1 MTDATRSS
9 APPTTSTAMRELT
22 FRGVVLGAIITLL
35 FTAANVYL
43 GLKIGLTFATSIPAA
58 VISMA
63 VLRLFKDSTILEN
76 NIVQTIAS
84 AAGTLAAIIFVLP
97 GLVMIGWW
105 QGFPFFTT
113 AAITMFGGVLG
124 VLFSVPLRRALV
136 VDTVLP
142 YPEGRAAAEV
152 LKVGAGSREGGA
164 ESARGLGII
173 VVNALVSAGFA
184 ILTQT
189 KLVAAEAATWFRV
202 GAGATGISGGLSF
215 ALLGAGHLVGISV
228 GMAMF
233 AGVVIGWWIL
243 LPILTAG
250 GSVTGTAEVIATTV
264 FRSDVR
270 FFGAGV
276 IGVAAIWTLLKIAGP
291 VVGGVRSA
299 LAASASRRGGAVLAL
314 EDRDI
319 PIGFV
324 GAASL
329 AMLVPIG
336 ILLWTVLE
344 GGPLEA
350 SAIGLIA
357 GSLVFILVIGL
368 VIAAV
373 CGYMAGLI
381 GASNSP
387 VSGIGILAILAAS
400 ILLVAWFGRAV
411 EPGTT
416 QALVA
421 YGLIVTGVVFGI
433 ATISNDNLQDLKTG
447 QLVGAT
453 PWKQQVA
460 LLIGVVF
467 GSIVVPPVLNLLGST
482 LGFAGAPGA
491 GPNALAAPQAAL
503 ISALAKGVL
512 GGNLNWAMIGYGA
525 ITGVAVI
532 ALDELLGKAGKLR
545 LPPLGVG
552 LGVYLPMAVTL
563 PVTIGAVV
571 GFAYDRWAD
580 RARDP
585 ELAKRMGV
593 LTATG
598 MIVGES
604 LWGVGFAGIVYMTNE
619 ETPLALVGDGFAPIA
634 LVGGTLL
641 FAVLTGILYRRTKAA
656 SGRTPRRR
664 RRLGHR
670 IAASMS
676 VILTNAKPIELS
688 AMP

>member
-9 APPTTSTAMRELT
+9 APPTTPTTPTAMRELT

-152 LKVGAGSREGGA
+152 LKVGAGSRVGGA

-656 SGRTPRRR
+656 SR
-664 RRLGHR
+664 
-670 IAASMS
+670 
-676 VILTNAKPIELS
+676 
-688 AMP
+688 

>member
-9 APPTTSTAMRELT
+9 APPTTPTTPTTMRELT

-656 SGRTPRRR
+656 SR
-664 RRLGHR
+664 
-670 IAASMS
+670 
-676 VILTNAKPIELS
+676 
-688 AMP
+688 

>member
-1 MTDATRSS
+1 
-9 APPTTSTAMRELT
+9 MRELT

-656 SGRTPRRR
+656 SR
-664 RRLGHR
+664 
-670 IAASMS
+670 
-676 VILTNAKPIELS
+676 
-688 AMP
+688 

>member
-1 MTDATRSS
+1 MTDATRGVSETG
-9 APPTTSTAMRELT
+9 PETSMRELT

-152 LKVGAGSREGGA
+152 LKVGAGSREGGE

-233 AGVVIGWWIL
+233 TGVVIGWWIL
-243 LPILTAG
+243 LPILTSA

-299 LAASASRRGGAVLAL
+299 LAASAAKRGGEVLAL
-314 EDRDI
+314 EERDI
-319 PIGFV
+319 PIGIV
-324 GAASL
+324 GIASL

-336 ILLWTVLE
+336 ILLWTVLQ

-357 GSLVFILVIGL
+357 GSLAFILVIGL

-400 ILLVAWFGRAV
+400 ILLVSWFGRAV

-525 ITGVAVI
+525 MTGVAVI

-571 GFAYDRWAD
+571 GYAYDRWAD

-604 LWGVGFAGIVYMTNE
+604 LWGVGFAGIVYLTNQ
-619 ETPLALVGDGFAPIA
+619 ETPLALVGEGFVPIA

-641 FAVLTGILYRRTKAA
+641 FALLTWVMYRRTMAA
-656 SGRTPRRR
+656 SR
-664 RRLGHR
+664 
-670 IAASMS
+670 
-676 VILTNAKPIELS
+676 
-688 AMP
+688 

>member
-1 MTDATRSS
+1 MTDATRGVTDTG
-9 APPTTSTAMRELT
+9 PETSMRELT
-22 FRGVVLGAIITLL
+22 FRGIVLGGIITLL

-152 LKVGAGSREGGA
+152 LKVGAGSREGGE

-173 VVNALVSAGFA
+173 VANAVVSAGFA

-189 KLVAAEAATWFRV
+189 KLAAAEAATWFRV

-243 LPILTAG
+243 LPILTSS
-250 GSVTGTAEVIATTV
+250 GSVTGTAEVIANTV

-299 LAASASRRGGAVLAL
+299 LAASAAKRGGEVLAL
-314 EDRDI
+314 EERDI
-319 PIGFV
+319 PIGIV
-324 GAASL
+324 GIGSL

-336 ILLWTVLE
+336 ILLWTVLQ

-400 ILLVAWFGRAV
+400 ILLVSWFGRAV

-421 YGLIVTGVVFGI
+421 YGLIVTGIVFGI

-525 ITGVAVI
+525 LTGVVVI
-532 ALDELLGKAGKLR
+532 AVDELLGKAGKLR

-552 LGVYLPMAVTL
+552 LGVYLPMSVTL

-604 LWGVGFAGIVYMTNE
+604 LWGVGFAGIVYLTNK
-619 ETPLALVGDGFAPIA
+619 ETPLALVGDGFASVA
-634 LVGGTLL
+634 LIGGTLL
-641 FAVLTGILYRRTKAA
+641 FAVLTWVMYRRTMAA
-656 SGRTPRRR
+656 SR
-664 RRLGHR
+664 
-670 IAASMS
+670 
-676 VILTNAKPIELS
+676 
-688 AMP
+688 

>member
-1 MTDATRSS
+1 MTDATRGVSETG
-9 APPTTSTAMRELT
+9 PETSMRELT
-22 FRGVVLGAIITLL
+22 LRGIVLGGIITLL

-63 VLRLFKDSTILEN
+63 VLRAFKDSTILEN

-152 LKVGAGSREGGA
+152 LKVGAGSREGGE

-173 VVNALVSAGFA
+173 VVNAIVSAGFA

-243 LPILTAG
+243 LPILTSG

-299 LAASASRRGGAVLAL
+299 LAASAAKRGGVVLAL
-314 EDRDI
+314 EERDI
-319 PIGFV
+319 PIGIV
-324 GAASL
+324 GIASL

-336 ILLWTVLE
+336 ILLWTVLQ

-350 SAIGLIA
+350 SAVGLIA
-357 GSLVFILVIGL
+357 GSLLFILVIGL

-400 ILLVAWFGRAV
+400 ILLVSWFGRAV

-421 YGLIVTGVVFGI
+421 YGLIVTGIVFGI

-525 ITGVAVI
+525 LTGVFVI
-532 ALDELLGKAGKLR
+532 AVDELLGKAGKLR

-552 LGVYLPMAVTL
+552 LGVYLPMSVTL

-580 RARDP
+580 RARNP

-604 LWGVGFAGIVYMTNE
+604 LWGVGFAGIVYLTNQ
-619 ETPLALVGDGFAPIA
+619 ETPLALVGDGFASVA
-634 LVGGTLL
+634 LIGGTLL
-641 FAVLTGILYRRTKAA
+641 FAVLTWVMYRRTMAA
-656 SGRTPRRR
+656 SR
-664 RRLGHR
+664 
-670 IAASMS
+670 
-676 VILTNAKPIELS
+676 
-688 AMP
+688 